1 METPEEMY
9 SRLMTP
15 PSAVGFITLDDVI
28 KLVQHYRS
36 QVQVLRGAL
45 RGMSNAAT
53 KIEITCERRGYS
65 SKNALST
72 SEIPEHTPTLGDL
85 RKCRKAFEATE
96 PNKWSE

>member
-1 METPEEMY
+1 MTETPEERYQRYKNGHMEQ
-9 SRLMTP
+9 
-15 PSAVGFITLDDVI
+15 PSQAWDLIN
-28 KLVQHYRS
+28 HYRS
-36 QVQVLRGAL
+36 QVQVLREAL

-53 KIEITCERRGYS
+53 EIEITCERRGYS

-96 PNKWSE
+96 LNKWSE